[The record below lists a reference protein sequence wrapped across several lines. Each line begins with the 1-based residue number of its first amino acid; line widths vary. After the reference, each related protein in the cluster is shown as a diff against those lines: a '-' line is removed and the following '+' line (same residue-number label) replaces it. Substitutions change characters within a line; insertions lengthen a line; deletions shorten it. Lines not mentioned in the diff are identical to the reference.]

1 MADGLCLLALHVLM
15 HLLLPVVAA
24 AAADG
29 APMVGQA
36 VAVAVAVYARS
47 PCQQLHQAVH
57 SLLPWVVVVF
67 ADRTEAITRSFSAL
81 MVQLPSSGQHQLW
94 VAVTAVN
101 LVCRPVT
108 ADLVVVQERTTAR
121 LLPARAPRAK
131 ALTVVQD
138 EPTAVQLVVVEVPEA
153 PVAQEPERTAVQL
166 AVPLGLEFPA
176 PSQELLCSMQQV
188 VQATHTRH
196 LVLRAVQA
204 APPLVQADR
213 AGQVLVVAAV
223 VAVQT
228 KARGKRQVLAA
239 VVLSSSVM
247 QPLLQSTQQIV
258 RCFSRAVRPARSQ

>member
-1 MADGLCLLALHVLM
+1 
-15 HLLLPVVAA
+15 
-24 AAADG
+24 
-29 APMVGQA
+29 
-36 VAVAVAVYARS
+36 
-47 PCQQLHQAVH
+47 
-57 SLLPWVVVVF
+57 
-67 ADRTEAITRSFSAL
+67 
-81 MVQLPSSGQHQLW
+81 
-94 VAVTAVN
+94 
-101 LVCRPVT
+101 
-108 ADLVVVQERTTAR
+108 
-121 LLPARAPRAK
+121 
-131 ALTVVQD
+131 VVQD

-196 LVLRAVQA
+196 LVLQAVQVA
-204 APPLVQADR
+204 LPLVQADR
-213 AGQVLVVAAV
+213 AGQVLVVVAV